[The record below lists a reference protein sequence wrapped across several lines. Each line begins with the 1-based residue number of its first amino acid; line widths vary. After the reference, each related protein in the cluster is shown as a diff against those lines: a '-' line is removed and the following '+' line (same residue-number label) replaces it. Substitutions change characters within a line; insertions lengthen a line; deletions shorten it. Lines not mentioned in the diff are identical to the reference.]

1 MTRVLCVRLSA
12 MGDVVQSLGALQAM
26 HAMRPRF
33 EFCFVTQRE
42 NAPLL
47 QGLAGLAHVIE
58 HDRHGGLAAISHT
71 RSRLRALRCDVALD
85 FQGNLKSALCAWLS
99 GARERIGAA
108 GSARREPWSR
118 ALLTKTVAIAGPF
131 HPAFVASCV
140 ARALVPD
147 APFLPGRLCATDD
160 EVQAAA
166 DFVRAAG
173 INPSAAFTVLLLGRP
188 EDPRSLQHA
197 AIRAELERDR
207 PVLLLAGPSE
217 HDVLAPEGV
226 PMWRQTRGSSGCSLD
241 LVHCLR
247 GLAAVWSAQTRGQ
260 RMCSLPLGPQLQS
273 CSGRRTPRLRPRRR
287 RRSFS
292 TPRRRHAC
300 RAANANVATRMGR
313 FAWRSPARRGVRTQS
328 RSAARRRAVG
338 CRRC

>member
-1 MTRVLCVRLSA
+1 

-58 HDRHGGLAAISHT
+58 HDRHGGLAAILHT

-226 PMWRQTRGSSGCSLD
+226 PMWRQTRGQLRV
-241 LVHCLR
+241 LVGLGALLARVGGFLVGADQGPAHV
-247 GLAAVWSAQTRGQ
+247 LAAAGAPTSI
-260 RMCSLPLGPQLQS
+260 LFGPQDPTLTAPPTAQVLQHPTPPS
-273 CSGRRTPRLRPRRR
+273 CMPCRERKCRHPNGPVCMAFTRAQGRP
-287 RRSFS
+287 
-292 TPRRRHAC
+292 HAEPVWL
-300 RAANANVATRMGR
+300 RAAE
-313 FAWRSPARRGVRTQS
+313 P
-328 RSAARRRAVG
+328 
-338 CRRC
+338 